1 MKLTFLG
8 AAREVTG
15 SCTLIE
21 AGGHRFLVDC
31 GMEQGRD
38 VYENTD
44 LPYAPG
50 TYEALLLTHAHIDHS
65 GRIPYLYKNGY
76 RGPVYTTE
84 ATRDLCGIMLEDSAH
99 IQEQEAEWKNRKAMR
114 SGAEMIEPDYTVE
127 DAQNVM
133 KQFVPCPY
141 EAWQTLFDG
150 PAGRMEMRFTDVG
163 HLLGSASITLQV
175 TENGE
180 SQTIV
185 FSGDI
190 GNLDQPLIRNPQYL
204 TNADFVVMESTYGN
218 RLHDKPKDVRAE
230 LTEVLQRAFDR
241 GGSVIIPAFAVGR
254 TQELLYL
261 LREIKQKKLVHGHDG
276 FPVYLDSPLAEEAT
290 SVFLQCD
297 TDCFDPETQAVL
309 KSGQNPIWC
318 PGLQFAITAEDS
330 KAINSDPRPKVI
342 LSASGMCDAGRI
354 RHHLK
359 HNLWIAENIILIAG
373 YQSKGTLGRALLD
386 GVKEVRLF
394 GEDIAVN
401 AEIAVLHGT
410 SGHADQKGLFNWVEA
425 FAKKPETIFVNHGDT
440 EACEAFQ
447 ALLQEKGYVAVAPFS
462 GAEFDLL
469 SGKFLAFPAGR
480 PIAKRGAARKK
491 GVFDALIAAA
501 QRLLLVAQSCRER
514 PNRDLTRFTAQI
526 QALIDRWEK

>member
-1 MKLTFLG
+1 MKVTFIG
-8 AAREVTG
+8 ATHEVTG
-15 SCTLIE
+15 SCSLLE
-21 AGGHRFLVDC
+21 VGNSAFLVDC
-31 GMEQGRD
+31 GMEQG
-38 VYENTD
+38 ENRFENIP
-44 LPYAPG
+44 LPVNPA
-50 TYEALLLTHAHIDHS
+50 ELSCVLLTHAHIDHS
-65 GRIPYLYKNGY
+65 GYLPLLYKNGF
-76 RGPVYTTE
+76 RGTVYATE
-84 ATRDLCGIMLEDSAH
+84 STASLCQIMLRDSAH
-99 IQEQEAEWKNRKAMR
+99 IQESEAEWKNRKAR
-114 SGAEMIEPDYTVE
+114 RAGRPEAEALYTMA
-127 DAQNVM
+127 DAEGVLSR
-133 KQFVPCPY
+133 FRPCPY
-141 EAWQTLFDG
+141 NKLTAVGEGVAV
-150 PAGRMEMRFTDVG
+150 RFTDIG
-163 HLLGSASITLQV
+163 HLLGSAAIEIWMSEGGV
-175 TENGE
+175 TKKM
-180 SQTIV
+180 V
-185 FSGDI
+185 FSGDV
-190 GNLDQPLIRNPQYL
+190 GNTHQPILNDPQRVEQADYL
-204 TNADFVVMESTYGN
+204 VLESTYGN

-318 PGLQFAITAEDS
+318 PGLQFAITAEQS

-359 HNLWIAENIILIAG
+359 HNLWMAENIILIAG

-410 SGHADQKGLFNWVEA
+410 SGHADQKGLLNWVEA
-425 FAKKPETIFVNHGDT
+425 FEKKPETIFVNHGDT

-462 GAEFDLL
+462 GAEFDLV
-469 SGKFLAFPAGR
+469 SGKFLAFPEGC

-501 QRLLLVAQSCRER
+501 QRLLLVAQSCKER